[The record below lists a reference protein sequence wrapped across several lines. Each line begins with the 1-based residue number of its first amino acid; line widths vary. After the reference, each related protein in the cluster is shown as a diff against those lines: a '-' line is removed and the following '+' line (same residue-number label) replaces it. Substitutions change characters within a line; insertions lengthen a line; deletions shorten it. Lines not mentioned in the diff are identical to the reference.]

1 MNPSDMTSM
10 EQPETIGSGAMTET
24 TRMRTARATEKAHQT
39 ADRVAQGLHS
49 AVDRMGRQ
57 AERAMVR
64 GDEML
69 VDTRQYVHEKP
80 LVALGAAF
88 ALGFILSRLMR

>member
-1 MNPSDMTSM
+1 MNASEMSPMDRQ
-10 EQPETIGSGAMTET
+10 ENANAGAMSEPAHV
-24 TRMRTARATEKAHQT
+24 RTARATERAHQT

-49 AVDRMGRQ
+49 AVDRMGRS

-69 VDTRQYVHEKP
+69 VDTRRYVHDKP
-80 LVALGAAF
+80 LAALGAAF
-88 ALGFILSRLMR
+88 VLGFVLSRLIR